1 MKAPKS
7 FEEGMS
13 RLETILDQMQQEE
26 TTLTESVKLYAEAA
40 SLMDYCHAALE
51 KATLQ
56 MDEIDAKRVSKQP
69 PKAED

>member
-26 TTLTESVKLYAEAA
+26 TTLTESVKL
-40 SLMDYCHAALE
+40 
-51 KATLQ
+51 
-56 MDEIDAKRVSKQP
+56 
-69 PKAED
+69 